1 MAFGVQGGILLRE
14 FILRSGWEKL
24 LVAVPLFGLLFAS
37 YFRLDE
43 VLAKRKKGP
52 QLRRHGSGIDKN
64 GEPLLCDPDGQAW
77 NPTAESRYVYP
88 RLRQ

>member
-1 MAFGVQGGILLRE
+1 VHE
-14 FILRSGWEKL
+14 FILRSNWEKL

-52 QLRRHGSGIDKN
+52 KLRRHASGLDKN
-64 GEPLLCDPDGQAW
+64 GEPLLCDPDGKAW
-77 NPTAESRYVYP
+77 TGSGGRE
-88 RLRQ
+88 